1 MSLLLQALQKAAKT
15 RDGGPP
21 ADEPHAA
28 IGSQEGLDL
37 NIDAGRHEPA
47 ADDLT
52 LADDDMF
59 EPEQTL
65 EPEPEFEPA
74 VASPTPVTASAPARL
89 SVREPAATSAQAATI
104 LRASEAQG
112 AGWFDWVRDRPVH
125 AFAILAAIFLVF
137 YGGYVYLQIFHPG
150 LLRGDFVSQKPLR
163 ATTPPPAPAPSPISQ
178 TPAAVQ
184 APPAPVAAAAAPA
197 PAPLPVATDETAATA
212 EPAVTLPEET
222 GSPGAKPNE
231 TADQADVARAQAKP
245 RRASPSKQAATRSPR
260 RREAPEAEAMEDT
273 VAVRQSDSS
282 AAINAALMQAWEALQ
297 RGQLAEAE
305 DLYRRVRESE
315 PQSVDALLG
324 LATIAAQH
332 GNSDQA
338 ARHFSEALDL
348 EPRNPTAQAGLIS
361 VLGQADP
368 QFSESRLKQLISQ
381 EPSSNL
387 YFALGNLYAAQGRW
401 AQAQQVYFQAYQL
414 APDNP
419 DYAYNLAVG
428 LEHLS
433 QPKIALDYYRKAL
446 ELSNLRGHASFDAS
460 RVQDRIG
467 QLAARVGNE

>member
-1 MSLLLQALQKAAKT
+1 MSLLLQALQKAANT

-21 ADEPHAA
+21 GDEPHAA
-28 IGSQEGLDL
+28 IGSQEGFDL

-65 EPEPEFEPA
+65 GPEPGLAPA
-74 VASPTPVTASAPARL
+74 VTSPTPLAASAPARSSL
-89 SVREPAATSAQAATI
+89 REPAATSAQAATI
-104 LRASEAQG
+104 LRASETQG

-150 LLRGDFVSQKPLR
+150 LLQGNFLPQRPLR
-163 ATTPPPAPAPSPISQ
+163 ATTPPPAPSPISQ

-184 APPAPVAAAAAPA
+184 EPSASVAAAPA
-197 PAPLPVATDETAATA
+197 PAPLVATGGAAATPEPAAIPPQTRNAEPDPDETAD
-212 EPAVTLPEET
+212 P
-222 GSPGAKPNE
+222 
-231 TADQADVARAQAKP
+231 ADVARAQAKS
-245 RRASPSKQAATRSPR
+245 RRASPSRPAATRSPR
-260 RREAPEAEAMEDT
+260 RQEAPEADAMEDT

-282 AAINAALMQAWEALQ
+282 AAVNAATMQAWEALQ

-305 DLYRRVRESE
+305 ELYRRVRESE

-324 LATIAAQH
+324 LASIAAQH

-387 YFALGNLYAAQGRW
+387 YFALGNLYAAQDRW

-433 QPKIALDYYRKAL
+433 QPKIALDYYRRAV
-446 ELSNLRGHASFDAS
+446 ELSNLKGHASFDAS